1 MATTMQSH
9 IPAALLQ
16 QFELNEEW
24 VGDHDKVL
32 RLTHK
37 GSVVLPGTV
46 LNAKDS
52 LPPQGIVSTGHT
64 LAGFIIPESNYN
76 DEMLGNLDKIKNE
89 EPPIYSANF
98 KFPIDESLNRKTRN
112 MYDTLSNLKDHRMYL
127 FMKIAPRQVL
137 CFGAFE
143 PCHGLT
149 TSQHLIARPDNLST
163 NACHELDHNTRVAI
177 ETVTMRITQLKR
189 KREKEQKDRREKKE
203 EEKQARKVRRAAPA
217 EFFRL
222 PSKELEEGEIDEE
235 EEELPP
241 IAPGIRPGSPAGR
254 PPSRPR
260 SQSGASSSTTKTWP
274 MTGAARRATVRFKIP
289 TLAQTAAKKAAK
301 EEALAAAAKE
311 AAAAAAALMAVAE
324 AESLDD
330 LLFGNDDDDF

>member
-9 IPAALLQ
+9 MSTALLQ

-24 VGDHDKVL
+24 IGNHNKVM

-46 LNAKDS
+46 LDAKDS

-76 DEMLGNLDKIKNE
+76 DEMLGNLDKIKNR

-98 KFPIDESLNRKTRN
+98 KFPVEESLNRKARG
-112 MYDTLSNLKDHRMYL
+112 MYDTLCDMKDHRMYL

-143 PCHGLT
+143 PCQGLT
-149 TSQHLIARPDNLST
+149 TPQHLIARPDNLST
-163 NACHELDHNTRVAI
+163 NACLELDHNTRVAI
-177 ETVTMRITQLKR
+177 DTVSMRITQLKR
-189 KREKEQKDRREKKE
+189 KREKEEKEKRDKKDE
-203 EEKQARKVRRAAPA
+203 EEQARKARRAAPA
-217 EFFRL
+217 AFFRL

-235 EEELPP
+235 EEESPP
-241 IAPGIRPGSPAGR
+241 FAPGLRPGPPAGR
-254 PPSRPR
+254 PPPRPR
-260 SQSGASSSTTKTWP
+260 SESGASSSTTK
-274 MTGAARRATVRFKIP
+274 TVRFKIP
-289 TLAQTAAKKAAK
+289 TLAQTAAKKAA
-301 EEALAAAAKE
+301 AAAAKE
-311 AAAAAAALMAVAE
+311 EAAAAAKALMAVAE

-330 LLFGNDDDDF
+330 ILFGNDDDDDL